1 MLFEAF
7 GMALGALLLETGV
20 AIALLL
26 GMVLGVVL
34 LIAKLTHLKVT
45 QAYPDSRKACRVI
58 SIIGAVLLTGTLIG
72 LLMLRL
78 TSSL

>member
-7 GMALGALLLETGV
+7 GMALGALLLEIGV
-20 AIALLL
+20 AIVLVL
-26 GMVLGVVL
+26 GMVSGAVL
-34 LIAKLTHLKVT
+34 LIAGLTHLKGVQT
-45 QAYPDSRKACRVI
+45 DPDSRKAFRVI
-58 SIIGAVLLTGTLIG
+58 SIIGAVLLAGTLIG

>member
-7 GMALGALLLETGV
+7 GMALGALFLETGV
-20 AIALLL
+20 AIALVL
-26 GMVLGVVL
+26 GMVLGAVL
-34 LIAKLTHLKVT
+34 LIAGLTHLKKT
-45 QAYPDSRKACRVI
+45 QTAPDSRKTYRVI
-58 SIIGAVLLTGTLIG
+58 SIVGAVLLVGTLIG

>member
-7 GMALGALLLETGV
+7 GMALGALFLETGM
-20 AIALLL
+20 AIALVL
-26 GMVLGVVL
+26 GMVLGAVL
-34 LIAKLTHLKVT
+34 LIAGLTHGKQD
-45 QAYPDSRKACRVI
+45 QADVDSRKTYRI
-58 SIIGAVLLTGTLIG
+58 LSIIGAVLLAGTLIG

>member
-7 GMALGALLLETGV
+7 GMALGTLLLRTGV

-34 LIAKLTHLKVT
+34 LIAELTHLKVT
-45 QAYPDSRKACRVI
+45 QAYPDSRKAFRVI
-58 SIIGAVLLTGTLIG
+58 SIIGAVLLAGTLIG

>member
-7 GMALGALLLETGV
+7 GMALGALFLETGV
-20 AIALLL
+20 AIAL
-26 GMVLGVVL
+26 VLGVAVGAVL
-34 LIAKLTHLKVT
+34 LIAGLTHLKGAQT
-45 QAYPDSRKACRVI
+45 DPDSRKTYRI
-58 SIIGAVLLTGTLIG
+58 LSIIGAVLLVGTLIG

>member
-1 MLFEAF
+1 
-7 GMALGALLLETGV
+7 MALGTLQLRTGV

-26 GMVLGVVL
+26 GMVLGAVL
-34 LIAKLTHLKVT
+34 LIAELTHLKVT
-45 QAYPDSRKACRVI
+45 QAYPDSRKACRTI
-58 SIIGAVLLTGTLIG
+58 SIVGAVLLAGTLIG

>member
-7 GMALGALLLETGV
+7 GMALGALLLRTGV

-34 LIAKLTHLKVT
+34 LIAGLTYLKG
-45 QAYPDSRKACRVI
+45 RKPTRIPAKPFAL
-58 SIIGAVLLTGTLIG
+58 SA
-72 LLMLRL
+72 
-78 TSSL
+78 SSALFCWPER

>member
-7 GMALGALLLETGV
+7 GMALGTLLLRTGV
-20 AIALLL
+20 AIALVL
-26 GMVLGVVL
+26 GMVLGAVL
-34 LIAKLTHLKVT
+34 LIAELTHLKVT
-45 QAYPDSRKACRVI
+45 QAYPYSRKAFRVI
-58 SIIGAVLLTGTLIG
+58 SIIGAVLLAGTLIG

>member
-1 MLFEAF
+1 M
-7 GMALGALLLETGV
+7 

-34 LIAKLTHLKVT
+34 LIAELTHLKWA
-45 QAYPDSRKACRVI
+45 QAYSDSRKAFRVI
-58 SIIGAVLLTGTLIG
+58 SIIGAVLLAGTLIG

>member
-7 GMALGALLLETGV
+7 GVAVGA
-20 AIALLL
+20 
-26 GMVLGVVL
+26 VL
-34 LIAKLTHLKVT
+34 LIAGLTHLKWAQT
-45 QAYPDSRKACRVI
+45 DPDSRKTYHI
-58 SIIGAVLLTGTLIG
+58 LSIIGAVLLVGTLIG

>member
-7 GMALGALLLETGV
+7 GMALGALFLETGV
-20 AIALLL
+20 AIAL
-26 GMVLGVVL
+26 VLGVAVGAVL
-34 LIAKLTHLKVT
+34 LIAGLTHLKGAQT
-45 QAYPDSRKACRVI
+45 DPDSCKTYRI
-58 SIIGAVLLTGTLIG
+58 LSIIGAVLLAGTLIG